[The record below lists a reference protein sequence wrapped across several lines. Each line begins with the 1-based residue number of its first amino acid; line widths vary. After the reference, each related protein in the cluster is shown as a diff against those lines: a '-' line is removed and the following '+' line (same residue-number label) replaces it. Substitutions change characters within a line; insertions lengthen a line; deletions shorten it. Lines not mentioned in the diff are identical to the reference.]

1 MTDKKKIDTVIFDVG
16 GVLADYRKDDYFIM
30 KGYSGE
36 VAQRLKAVTVDS
48 ADWCEYDR
56 GVLTDEEV
64 RNRFKASAPEL
75 AEEIDDSLTHMYN
88 LVTKRDFAIPW
99 ILSVREMG
107 CRVYILSNF
116 PRTALADC
124 APALDFQFYAD
135 GCFWSSQ
142 HKLIKPDSAI
152 FLKMFYEFGID
163 PECAVFIDDSQS
175 NIDAAE
181 KLGLHTVLYKTRQQA
196 QEAVRTLLFVR

>member
-1 MTDKKKIDTVIFDVG
+1 MTDKNKIDTVIFDVG

-30 KGYSGE
+30 KGYSDE
-36 VAQRLKAVTVDS
+36 VAQRLKAATVDS

-64 RNRFKASAPEL
+64 RNRFKASAPDL
-75 AEEIDDSLTHMYN
+75 AEEIDASLTHMYN

-99 ILSVREMG
+99 ILSVKETG
-107 CRVYILSNF
+107 CRAYILSNF
-116 PRTALADC
+116 PRTALEDC
-124 APALDFQFYAD
+124 APALDFQACAD

-142 HKLIKPDSAI
+142 YKLIKPDPAI
-152 FLKMFYEFGID
+152 FLTMFHEFEID
-163 PECAVFIDDSQS
+163 PEHAVFIDDSPR

-196 QEAVRTLLFVR
+196 QEAVRKLLSVR